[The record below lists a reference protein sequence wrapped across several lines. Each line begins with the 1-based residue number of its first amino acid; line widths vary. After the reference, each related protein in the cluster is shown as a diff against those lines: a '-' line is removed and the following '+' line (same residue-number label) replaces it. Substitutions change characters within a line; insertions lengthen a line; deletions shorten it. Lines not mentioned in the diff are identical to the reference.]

1 MLELLVF
8 GVLSAVGIAWFYY
21 DRSQHKQHVADLRR
35 QYSAAR
41 FFKDGAR
48 CEIWRIN
55 GGTPQ
60 WADYT
65 VVITSREM
73 VFDTA
78 DSQKSLIIP
87 MSRLRW
93 FSKSRADETILH
105 VDSEDNWFR
114 IRLRTELETNRTL
127 LDLLNT
133 LAPKYTGS
141 NECAAGRGWIVK
153 QNSYGEWIEGVIYG
167 VYLLPH
173 DLLIIQSDKV
183 EQVIRVS
190 QIDHVALIQR
200 SGKHAKPIFQF
211 TAGNKTYGFTAAGAD
226 VFARKLASFAGCELE
241 EN

>member
-8 GVLSAVGIAWFYY
+8 GILSAVGLAWFYY
-21 DRSQHKQHVADLRR
+21 ARSQHKQHVADLRR
-35 QYSAAR
+35 QYPAPR

-60 WADYT
+60 WADCT

-78 DSQKSLIIP
+78 DPQKSLILP

-133 LAPKYTGS
+133 LVPKCTGS

-153 QNSYGEWIEGVIYG
+153 QNSYGEWIEGVIFASSR
-167 VYLLPH
+167 P
-173 DLLIIQSDKV
+173 SDHPK
-183 EQVIRVS
+183 R
-190 QIDHVALIQR
+190 
-200 SGKHAKPIFQF
+200 
-211 TAGNKTYGFTAAGAD
+211 
-226 VFARKLASFAGCELE
+226 
-241 EN
+241 